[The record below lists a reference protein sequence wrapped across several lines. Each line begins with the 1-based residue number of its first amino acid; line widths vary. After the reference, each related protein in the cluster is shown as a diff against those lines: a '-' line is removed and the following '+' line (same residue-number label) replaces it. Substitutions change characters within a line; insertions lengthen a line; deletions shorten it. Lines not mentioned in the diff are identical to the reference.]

1 MLIINSNKLM
11 SLYDRNTKY
20 LDKHRIIYR
29 SNPWSD
35 KPTETFD
42 WGWYYENGTHQCY
55 TLFNSRAKITTYRSL
70 KWHLYV
76 LWYLNPDMG
85 PEEFNRIAKFICD
98 KANGFTTFNI
108 SDHIME
114 SIIYDVSMQE
124 LDTPPPNKI
133 RKIIFKD
140 NTGLTTSEKLSIV
153 GKLIGRSKVN
163 ESEIYETML
172 LLHDSKEKIT
182 INKLAN
188 ILDCSTRTI
197 YRNITNELKKEY
209 KLLNKQ
215 LN

>member
-76 LWYLNPDMG
+76 LWYLNPQMDQESFNSMAKYICNKRMG
-85 PEEFNRIAKFICD
+85 FV
-98 KANGFTTFNI
+98 TFKV
-108 SDHIME
+108 SEQLLQSMV
-114 SIIYDVSMQE
+114 YDVSIME
-124 LDTPPPNKI
+124 LDTPPPNKL
-133 RKIIFKD
+133 RKVIFKD
-140 NTGLTTSEKLSIV
+140 FTGLDMRQKLSIV
-153 GKLIGRSKVN
+153 GKLVGRSKISEN
-163 ESEIYETML
+163 EIYDAML
-172 LLHDSKEKIT
+172 LINDSKIKIT
-182 INKLAN
+182 VAKLAGA
-188 ILDCSTRTI
+188 LKCSTRTI
-197 YRNITNELKKEY
+197 YRNMSNELKKE
-209 KLLNKQ
+209 KELLNQQ
-215 LN
+215 L